1 MSSVEVRAVQL
12 PAGEN
17 PMKMGKA
24 VVGLRRA
31 ALGEITN
38 FKAAAVNTKKMGP
51 AKASFKPSVKASIA
65 PRAIAVVLPMAL
77 APADPLPTVSEESA
91 DVSMKEAEEEELCQA
106 FSDALLMVQDV
117 DEEDG
122 DLPQLC
128 SEYVKDIYS
137 YLHVLEVEQ
146 AVRPDYMQHYEITER
161 MRALLVDWLVQVHSR
176 FQLLQETLYLTVAV
190 MDRFLQVQPV
200 SRRKLQLVGVTAM
213 LVACK
218 YEEMYAPEV
227 ADFAYITD
235 NAFTKAQILVMEQ
248 LILRALNFELGRPLP
263 LHFLRRASKV
273 SNSDVERHT
282 LAKYLMELTLLDYNM
297 VHYRPSEIA
306 AAALAL
312 SQLLLV
318 ALPWSPQQ
326 QHYSTYDAA
335 HLKPIMQHIAK
346 NIVMVN
352 ERKTKFQAVKNKYSS
367 SKLMKISLIPQLN
380 SSIVK
385 TMAAA
390 LLSNP

>member
-1 MSSVEVRAVQL
+1 MSSVEVRAVL

-91 DVSMKEAEEEELCQA
+91 DVSMKEAEEELCQA

-273 SNSDVERHT
+273 GNSDVERHT

-306 AAALAL
+306 AASLAL

-352 ERKTKFQAVKNKYSS
+352 EGKTKFQAVKNKYSS